1 MALDGFN
8 DIFHKVRLYNDEIK
22 TSSLP
27 KEEGSVPKTESVVYF
42 SLVKNTR
49 GYIEKLVHQINGCY
63 ENAWYDA
70 CAVMIRRLIETLI
83 IEVYEAFNISQKIKN
98 DKDDFLYLSDLIIA
112 IENEPSWNL
121 GRNAKKS
128 LKSLKDI
135 GDKSAHS
142 RRFNAHRQD
151 VDKII
156 EDLRVVVQEL
166 IYLAKLK

>member
-1 MALDGFN
+1 
-8 DIFHKVRLYNDEIK
+8 
-22 TSSLP
+22 
-27 KEEGSVPKTESVVYF
+27 
-42 SLVKNTR
+42 
-49 GYIEKLVHQINGCY
+49 
-63 ENAWYDA
+63 
-70 CAVMIRRLIETLI
+70 MIRRLIETLI